1 MEKRSGSSD
10 GNIVNEKSR
19 RNRRKKMIESGEN
32 QDEGIDELNP
42 DEYIREQQLKL
53 DLEREQIMKNS
64 TIIEEVF
71 YLQQG

>member
-19 RNRRKKMIESGEN
+19 RHRRKKMIESGEN

-71 YLQQG
+71 YLQQS